1 MVGCPSEG
9 WRRVTRHAI
18 ESVCL
23 VMPRI
28 HLARAGI
35 GLAVTILVWVVATT
49 VLAGRGL
56 TDVYDIETS
65 LALLDS
71 DPFLVVAQPVAGA
84 LVGVAL
90 VLVVVA
96 LRDLLIDM
104 GGASYALRCSTAFG
118 TMSATLMV
126 AAGLVGG
133 FGRYEIRYLGGVHPT
148 DPVDLAYLPLAL
160 IANRLFAAAI
170 AVMGLWLLL
179 GNLVVRRRRALP
191 DGASSLGLAAGS
203 LAALGFLLP
212 GGGFSLFG
220 LLLTMSWAGVVGL
233 TSRRGASSTV

>member
-1 MVGCPSEG
+1 MGSEG
-9 WRRVTRHAI
+9 WRHVTRPNA

-23 VMPRI
+23 VMTRI
-28 HLARAGI
+28 YLGRVGI
-35 GLAVTILVWVVATT
+35 GLAVTILVWTAVTAVSAI
-49 VLAGRGL
+49 RGL
-56 TDVYDIETS
+56 TDVYDTETG

-71 DPFLVVAQPVAGA
+71 DPLLVVAQPVVGA

-96 LRDLLIDM
+96 LRDFLIDL
-104 GGASYALRCSTAFG
+104 GGPSYALRCSTAFG
-118 TMSATLMV
+118 TMSATLMP

-133 FGRYEIRYLGGVHPT
+133 FGRYEIRYLGGVHPGE
-148 DPVDLAYLPLAL
+148 PVDLAYLPLAL
-160 IANRLFAAAI
+160 IANRLFAAGI

-179 GNLVVRRRRALP
+179 ANLIVRRRRALANM
-191 DGASSLGLAAGS
+191 ASALGLAAGG

-220 LLLTMSWAGVVGL
+220 LILTMPWAAWVGL
-233 TSRRGASSTV
+233 TVQQNTPSPV